1 MMHIDEVKC
10 SLVSALEDAG
20 IGEYEMYYSLGTS
33 VSIDTL
39 NREVNAF
46 SSSDSHGI
54 CLRVLVDGKMGY
66 ASTELFDPDEMPSL
80 VERAV
85 KNAASVEKLDTVGI
99 FAGSDSYEKV
109 RTPAYSPMGAGE
121 LRRVAL
127 DVSERLYAMDERVK
141 DGTVSQALTVGVR
154 VGLCNSHGLDLSAS
168 YGVNVIAAEAVVAE
182 GDEQQSEFSY
192 TAYTADSAQSDT
204 DKIVREAVVGA
215 VDKLGATDVPSGK
228 YNIVISGKEMRS
240 LLSVYSGAFSAK
252 SVLDGMSPLKGKEG
266 TAVASEIVT
275 LTDDPQREGNAV
287 GITFDAEGVA
297 THRRA
302 VIDKGVLTTLLHNR
316 ETALAM
322 GKTTTANASKASY
335 ASAVGISPYSFAIEP
350 GTDSLDDL
358 FSRADDGIYITELK
372 GLHAGAN
379 TVTGDFSLESEGFMI
394 RGGKRAEAVRSFTI
408 AGNFFD
414 LLKNITALSDTVDR
428 GVQMGI
434 TGFAS
439 PAVLV
444 PNMPVAGK

>member
-1 MMHIDEVKC
+1 MRIEEVK
-10 SLVSALEDAG
+10 SALVTALEDAG

-39 NREVNAF
+39 NRAVSTF

-54 CLRVLVDGKMGY
+54 CLRVLIDGKMGY
-66 ASTELFDPDEMPSL
+66 ASTELFDAAEMKSL
-80 VERAV
+80 VERA
-85 KNAASVEKLDTVGI
+85 KENAKSVEKLDTVGI
-99 FAGSDSYEKV
+99 YAGSDSYEDV
-109 RTPAYSPMGAGE
+109 RVPKYSPMGTGE

-127 DVSERLYAMDERVK
+127 DVGERLYAADERVK
-141 DGTVSQALTVGVR
+141 DGTVSQALTVGVQ

-182 GDEQQSEFSY
+182 GEEQQSEFAY
-192 TAYTADSAQSDT
+192 TAYGSDRAE
-204 DKIVREAVVGA
+204 DDIAMVVREAACGA
-215 VDKLGATDVPSGK
+215 VSKLGATDVPSGR
-228 YNIVISGKEMRS
+228 YNIVIAGKEMRS
-240 LLSVYSGAFSAK
+240 LLSVFSGAFSAK

-266 TAVASEIVT
+266 TVIASEIVT

-302 VIDKGVLTTLLHNR
+302 VIDKGVLVTFLHNR

-322 GKTTTANASKASY
+322 GKETTANASKASY

-350 GTDSLDDL
+350 GEDSLDEI
-358 FSRADDGIYITELK
+358 FAKAADGIYVTELK

-394 RGGKRAEAVRSFTI
+394 RGGKRAEAVRSFTV
-408 AGNFFD
+408 AGNFFE
-414 LLKNITALSDTVDR
+414 LLKNITALSSEVDR

-434 TGFAS
+434 TGFGS
-439 PAVLV
+439 PAALI
-444 PNMPVAGK
+444 PDMPVAGK